1 LEERKIYYVS
11 KWKKEHMS
19 YEIKINDRTA
29 KVELLNR
36 TGNTVKILLDD
47 KKYDADVVMV
57 EKGVYSLI
65 MDGVSYNIEMIE
77 NGSSKE
83 YLVNTLNESFN
94 VEIIDAESK
103 YLKSRKKDGGA
114 DSNIISTPMPGKV
127 VKVLVKSGDQV
138 KAGETVIIISAMKM
152 ESEYKVKK
160 DRLIKEVLVKEGDVV
175 DGHQSLII
183 VE

>member
-1 LEERKIYYVS
+1 
-11 KWKKEHMS
+11 MS

-36 TGNTVKILLDD
+36 NGNEVKILLDD
-47 KKYDADVVMV
+47 VKYDADVVMV

-65 MDGVSYNIEMIE
+65 MNGISYNIEMIE

-83 YLVNTLNESFN
+83 YLVNTLNESFD

-103 YLKSRKKDGGA
+103 YLKSRKKDDGT

-127 VKVLVKSGDQV
+127 VKVLVKPGDKV
-138 KAGETVIIISAMKM
+138 KAGDTVIIISAMKM

-183 VE
+183 IE

>member
-1 LEERKIYYVS
+1 
-11 KWKKEHMS
+11 MS

-36 TGNTVKILLDD
+36 NGNTVKILLDD
-47 KKYDADVVMV
+47 VKYDADVVMV

-65 MDGVSYNIEMIE
+65 MDGISYNIEMIE

-83 YLVNTLNESFN
+83 YLVNTLNESFD

-103 YLKSRKKDGGA
+103 YLKSRKKDDGN
-114 DSNIISTPMPGKV
+114 DSNVISTPMPGKV
-127 VKVLVKSGDQV
+127 VKVLVKPGDEV
-138 KAGETVIIISAMKM
+138 KAGQTVIIISAMKM

-175 DGHQSLII
+175 DGHQSLITMK
-183 VE
+183 